1 MTTRILRKKQ
11 KIKKKQDD
19 EIKDEIDLNKLKEEI
34 DAGEIPKEIEFYFG
48 GPNQNFFIMYS
59 RLNLNRE
66 NSDFIEFLSLDI
78 GSQIFME
85 NMFWIHIET
94 GIIFYDNYN
103 TNEPIYDFLLK

>member
-1 MTTRILRKKQ
+1 
-11 KIKKKQDD
+11 
-19 EIKDEIDLNKLKEEI
+19 
-34 DAGEIPKEIEFYFG
+34 
-48 GPNQNFFIMYS
+48 MYS

-103 TNEPIYDFLLK
+103 TNEPIYDFLLKQQAETTTKKNNLYNPHLQRFVFKLFKIFPG